1 MGATVTVGELLIVLI
16 ALLGVG
22 ALVYLLMALI
32 KINDALK
39 NIQAVV
45 YKNEK
50 HIDESL
56 ERIPR
61 VLENVEGITAHVN
74 QSMEHVQSTV
84 ENVTEMTDYVA
95 DVVQGINEEVV
106 EPVKDLFKI
115 LMMIQSIFSG
125 SKNKKKW
132 F

>member
-1 MGATVTVGELLIVLI
+1 MGATITVGELLVALL

-22 ALVYLLMALI
+22 ALLYLLMALV

-61 VLENVEGITAHVN
+61 VLENVEGITSHVN
-74 QSMEHVQSTV
+74 QSMEHVQTTV
-84 ENVTEMTDYVA
+84 ENVTEMTDYVT
-95 DVVQGINEEVV
+95 DVVHGINEEVV

-115 LMMIQSIFSG
+115 LLMLQSLFPG
-125 SKNKKKW
+125 NKKKKKW

>member
-39 NIQAVV
+39 NIQTVV

-84 ENVTEMTDYVA
+84 ENVTEMTDYVT

-125 SKNKKKW
+125 NKNKKKW

>member
-1 MGATVTVGELLIVLI
+1 MGATITVGELLIALL

-22 ALVYLLMALI
+22 ALVYLLLALI

-39 NIQAVV
+39 NIQSVV

-50 HIDESL
+50 YIDESM

-61 VLENVEGITAHVN
+61 VLENVEGITSHVN

-84 ENVTEMTDYVA
+84 ENVTEMTDYVT
-95 DVVQGINEEVV
+95 DVVHGINEEVV
-106 EPVKDLFKI
+106 EPIKDLFKI
-115 LMMIQSIFSG
+115 LLMIRSLFPG
-125 SKNKKKW
+125 SKKKKKW